1 MAAVRNLFID
11 TQHITKM
18 QHEIVGEQFQ
28 CLKITMQSERVRGTY
43 QKLLCKSEGINLGD
57 GNIFSG
63 TGALIFS
70 GNGKIKQLYMG
81 SADSIVLKEE
91 CILAADVETGQEL
104 LSTNYV
110 SLVQFFGPGEV
121 FICGKDFVEYYLEEK
136 KTVEVR
142 TQCITAMDSSVT
154 FRLGS
159 RFSELTGP
167 GAILLE
173 SVIPEEESAEGVKE
187 ESAEKSGFSFF
198 DQL

>member
-1 MAAVRNLFID
+1 MRNLFID
-11 TQHITKM
+11 TYYITKM

-63 TGALIFS
+63 TGDLIFS

-91 CILAADVETGQEL
+91 CILAADTETGQEL

-121 FICGKDFVEYYLEEK
+121 FICGKDFTEFYLEEK

-173 SVIPEEESAEGVKE
+173 SVIPEEESLKE
-187 ESAEKSGFSFF
+187 ESAEESGFPFF

>member
-1 MAAVRNLFID
+1 
-11 TQHITKM
+11 M

-28 CLKITMQSERVRGTY
+28 CLKIEIQSERVRGTY
-43 QKLLCKSEGINLGD
+43 QKLLHKSDGVTLGD

-63 TGALIFS
+63 TGSLIFC

-81 SADSIVLKEE
+81 VTDSIILNEA
-91 CILAADVETGQEL
+91 CILAAGIETGQEP

-121 FICGKDFVEYYLEEK
+121 FICGKEFVEFYLEKGE
-136 KTVEVR
+136 TGEVR
-142 TQCITAMDSSVT
+142 TQCIIAMDSSVT

-159 RFSELTGP
+159 RYSVLTGP
-167 GAILLE
+167 GAVLLE
-173 SVIPEEESAEGVKE
+173 SVIGEKELKEEVPVKE
-187 ESAEKSGFSFF
+187 DVTVKGLEEPEFSFF